1 MKIVMD
7 RGRCTGIG
15 VCESIAPEYF
25 EVDDDGSLRILDEN
39 VGDDDRD
46 TVEEAV
52 HSCPARALAL
62 EER

>member
-7 RGRCTGIG
+7 CGRCTGIG
-15 VCESIAPEYF
+15 VCESIAPEHF
-25 EVDDDGSLRILDEN
+25 EVNDDGTLQVLDEN
-39 VGDDDRD
+39 VGEDDRD

-52 HSCPARALAL
+52 QSCPARALAL